1 MMKFRKKYKSAYLLK
16 KPKTYK
22 SAYLLLRSWVNV
34 REDLERATI
43 LDNLQAMDY
52 YEDELVRLEREMEIF
67 VILNS

>member
-1 MMKFRKKYKSAYLLK
+1 MMRFRKKSK
-16 KPKTYK
+16 KNKN
-22 SAYLLLRSWVNV
+22 AYLLLRSWVNV

-52 YEDELVRLEREMEIF
+52 YEAELVQLEREMEIF